1 MRSVTILLIAA
12 GLLAACGGE
21 LTAPTPQGT
30 RASDV
35 PAGADTPFLAHAPFA
50 RWLTRLPANLALT
63 SAQKQ
68 AIQGFVAS
76 FQTTTQA
83 DRQALRSAF
92 EQARQARR
100 SGATGDRLRPLFQQT
115 APARERMRTATA
127 QLRQQIE
134 GALTADQKAWLAA
147 NVCDPAGPRLTDAQK
162 AQVRSLLTAFRQ
174 ANQADL
180 TTVRQAFEQARQ
192 ARQGGATADRLQ
204 AILAGAQP
212 ARARLAA
219 AHQKLAADVKAL
231 LTPAQRTSA
240 CFAPGLRRGPG
251 GFRAGFRRGA
261 PGAGGGGFG
270 PGFAPGF
277 RRGAAVHS
285 S

>member
-21 LTAPTPQGT
+21 LIAPTPQGA

-35 PAGADTPFLAHAPFA
+35 PAGADTAFLAHAPFA

-63 SAQKQ
+63 GAQKQ

-76 FQTTTQA
+76 FQTATRA
-83 DRQALRSAF
+83 DRQTLRGAF
-92 EQARQARR
+92 AQARPARH
-100 SGATGDRLRPLFQQT
+100 SGASPDQLRQLFQQT
-115 APARERMRTATA
+115 APARERMRTAAA

-134 GALTADQKAWLAA
+134 GVLTADQKAWLAA
-147 NVCDPAGPRLTDAQK
+147 NTCDPTVSGLTDAQK
-162 AQVRSLLTAFRQ
+162 AQVKSLTTTFRQ

-192 ARQGGATADRLQ
+192 ARQGGATGDQVQ

-219 AHQKLAADVKAL
+219 AHQKLAADVQAL
-231 LTPAQRTSA
+231 LTPAQKSSA

-251 GFRAGFRRGA
+251 RFGPGFRRGA
-261 PGAGGGGFG
+261 PGAGAGGLG

-277 RRGAAVHS
+277 RRGDDVHS